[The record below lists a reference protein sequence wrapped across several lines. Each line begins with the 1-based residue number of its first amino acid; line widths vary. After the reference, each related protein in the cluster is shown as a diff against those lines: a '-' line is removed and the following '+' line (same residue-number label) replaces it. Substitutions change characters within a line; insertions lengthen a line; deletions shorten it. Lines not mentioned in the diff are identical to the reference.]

1 MDKSKLSKILLGSTV
16 FFAII
21 LLVYWVIYIRESVSS
36 PDVFDNTE
44 EVVETDTQEVGTQ
57 AEVNA
62 EKKSGYDEED
72 EDELHQDNTEEDQAR
87 NIEQTD
93 SKEDAKVITRIEEEE
108 DIKEEDATVQ
118 HFVGNSNSTTGFNNT
133 YLDSLQIILNDGNV
147 ADLANFL
154 NRLIKNVKYS
164 SNNDVIVKSILS
176 QQTLRQVLTNA
187 EISYYD
193 NGNISLINVNQ
204 LIDKARGL
212 KSVDYLFFNKESLE
226 IKHQVVLSIEISKM
240 STN

>member
-72 EDELHQDNTEEDQAR
+72 EDELHQDNTEEDQSR